1 MRVKYSY
8 QAFAYIVIGIFFYIL
23 AVLSTFGAALWQHS
37 RLGPLYGPIVMIAL
51 ISVTGLCAVGL
62 GYVMIRILGGHGSLH
77 LCQVIA
83 RLTRSKQ
90 IIQIAKPSSN
100 SNTMTR
106 LFRQAHWLYLPGLLF
121 LATTGLG
128 WDFYNGDNPK
138 TGSLQP
144 IFHAL
149 NMLSR
154 PPPGTSPIVF
164 SRHLIPALILL
175 TAIAGIVPSLV
186 LPYFVKFKITGI
198 NAGPFHTTLLFAA
211 VGALAGLSAIFTLI
225 GLYYRSLFL
234 NRAPL
239 PFHFSIL
246 TLLGL
251 SLHFSLGMYIGVG
264 WAEEE
269 ISAEV
274 SRTQSGLLVLG

>member
-1 MRVKYSY
+1 MKY
-8 QAFAYIVIGIFFYIL
+8 QAFAYVIIGVIFYVV

-37 RLGPLYGPIVMIAL
+37 RLGPVYGPIVMIVL
-51 ISVTGLCAVGL
+51 ISVTGVGAVGL
-62 GYVMIRILGGHGSLH
+62 GYVMVIALGGHESLS
-77 LCQVIA
+77 LCRLIA
-83 RLTRSKQ
+83 RFTRSKQ
-90 IIQIAKPSSN
+90 IIQIAKPPGN
-100 SNTMTR
+100 STTKTS
-106 LFRQAHWLYLPGLLF
+106 LIRQAHWLYLPGLLF

-128 WDFYNGDNPK
+128 WDFYNADNPK
-138 TGSLQP
+138 TGFLQP
-144 IFHAL
+144 VFHAL

-154 PPPGTSPIVF
+154 PPPGTSPILF

-175 TAIAGIVPSLV
+175 TAIAGIVPSVV
-186 LPYFVKFKITGI
+186 LPYFVKFKITGL

-211 VGALAGLSAIFTLI
+211 VGALAGVSAIFTLM

-246 TLLGL
+246 TLLGF

-264 WAEEE
+264 WAEQK
-269 ISAEV
+269 ITGEV
-274 SRTQSGLLVLG
+274 RKSESGLLVLG

>member
-1 MRVKYSY
+1 MKY
-8 QAFAYIVIGIFFYIL
+8 QAIAYVIIGIVFYII
-23 AVLSTFGAALWQHS
+23 AVLSTFGATLWEHS
-37 RLGPLYGPIVMIAL
+37 RLGPVYGPIAMIIL
-51 ISVTGLCAVGL
+51 ISITGLSAVGL
-62 GYVMIRILGGHGSLH
+62 GYAMIRILGGHESLH
-77 LCQVIA
+77 LCGLVAQI
-83 RLTRSKQ
+83 TRSKH
-90 IIQIAKPSSN
+90 IIQIAKPSASSSAN
-100 SNTMTR
+100 AR
-106 LFRQAHWLYLPGLLF
+106 FIRQAHWLYLPGLLF

-128 WDFYNGDNPK
+128 WDFYNADNPK
-138 TGSLQP
+138 TGFLQP
-144 IFHAL
+144 VFHAL

-154 PPPGTSPIVF
+154 PPPGTSPILF

-186 LPYFVKFKITGI
+186 LPYFVKFKITGL

-211 VGALAGLSAIFTLI
+211 VGALAGVSAIFTLM

-234 NRAPL
+234 NRTPL

-264 WAEEE
+264 WAEQM
-269 ISAEV
+269 ILSEV
-274 SRTQSGLLVLG
+274 RKSQSGLLVLG